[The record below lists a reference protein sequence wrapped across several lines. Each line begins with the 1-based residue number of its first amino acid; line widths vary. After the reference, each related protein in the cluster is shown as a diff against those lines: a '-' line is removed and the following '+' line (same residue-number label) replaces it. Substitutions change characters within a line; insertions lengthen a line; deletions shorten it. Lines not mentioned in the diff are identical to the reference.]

1 MFTKYSGIVVPQNYN
16 GNRFKK
22 QPLETEMKTH
32 KATEVQSVSSAKTSV
47 SPSFQSLL
55 DKAVGEGDAFTVPV
69 QEEIS
74 SVEVEDS
81 AVEEETE
88 KEFSQE
94 EAPAELSISPFMRM
108 LEGLKSDDLLL
119 LALILLFADCKSEMG
134 NEAIILLSLLLLC

>member
-94 EAPAELSISPFMRM
+94 EAPSELSISPFMRM